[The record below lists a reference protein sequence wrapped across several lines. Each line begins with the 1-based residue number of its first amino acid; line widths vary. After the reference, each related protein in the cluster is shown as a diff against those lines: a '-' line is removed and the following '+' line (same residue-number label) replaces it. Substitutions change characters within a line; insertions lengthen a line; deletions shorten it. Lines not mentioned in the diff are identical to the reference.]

1 MNGVT
6 CAAKTLFPC
15 RSLNHDV
22 LCVASSAV
30 RGRCPLL
37 ASGEAKLNPANDPG
51 QGEDKEHAAEDDQ
64 RLAQRRRN
72 RVLVR
77 DCDFAVPQVVDEVA
91 GLEGDG
97 CASESVEI
105 GVVNINRGL
114 GEAGAGQVCEQL
126 DVPGSMC

>member
-30 RGRCPLL
+30 RGRNPLL
-37 ASGEAKLNPANDPG
+37 ASREAKLDPANDPG
-51 QGEDKEHAAEDDQ
+51 QREDEEHAAEDDQ
-64 RLAQRRRN
+64 RLAQRRRD

-77 DCDFAVPQVVDEVA
+77 DCDFTIPQVVDKVA
-91 GLEGDG
+91 RLEGDSST
-97 CASESVEI
+97 SESVEI
-105 GVVNINRGL
+105 GVVNINRRL
-114 GEAGAGQVCEQL
+114 GEAGAGQVREQL
-126 DVPGSMC
+126 DVPGSMG